1 MSNTNSRQST
11 PTGDA
16 QEQPPH
22 LNLHDDEFQLDG
34 DASEQPQFDLEPA
47 EAEAYSDDERQGQL
61 YLPENDPEKPEPTP
75 QLELDGMSPPIY
87 LVTLDDGREATFQ
100 HANSLLESL
109 EAQNIDV
116 QYQCREGYCGS
127 CRARLLK
134 GDVHYTE
141 EPLAWVDDDEIL
153 LCCCIPRGPIQLQL
167 ID

>member
-1 MSNTNSRQST
+1 MSTSDSRQKSPSGDLTSHST
-11 PTGDA
+11 TA
-16 QEQPPH
+16 VTT
-22 LNLHDDEFQLDG
+22 DDFQLDG
-34 DASEQPQFDLEPA
+34 EISDSPQFDLEPA
-47 EAEAYSDDERQGQL
+47 SAESEIDALQREL
-61 YLPENDPEKPEPTP
+61 YLPENDPETPEPTP
-75 QLELDGMSPPIY
+75 QLELDGMQRPVFT
-87 LVTLDDGREATFQ
+87 VTLADGREARFQ

-127 CRARLLK
+127 CRARLLD
-134 GDVHYTE
+134 GEVHYTE